1 MRLPRSAQ
9 ELSSL
14 LGLVDPAEWFWAGV
28 DSNKGSFSGGAG
40 GVKDITKSGFVSN
53 SDFLNIIDTDL
64 PTFPNEITS
73 DKALLSATSFCMI
86 IFLHV
91 SSPSGAP
98 TNGVL
103 KTKAPGFPYCQLY
116 AYGTLDQY
124 LHYCLTNEQQ
134 SGSASGNSFSKSGS
148 VGVSFWGWDA
158 RIRKSWSVSNGALS
172 LGSDSVSSNW
182 ALGSF
187 FILKRFA
194 YAFGV
199 DLIGFYSGGDA
210 ENLKDNAVARN
221 ATLLSLLNANGKI
234 TSSSSRVFHRTS
246 SEGYSVS
253 NVNFPLANE
262 NGLIVTKAIQN
273 LITDCN
279 GMAGWTKSAVTTL
292 EFAETGASGLRVLS
306 NVNETAADAEHNATI
321 AWTPLATGRHWF
333 ECTCRMSSVAGASL
347 EITNG
352 TDASY
357 VSFDLAGAITDYV
370 VKTDGA
376 EVRTIGYRLYRIKLP
391 LDVTVTDECS
401 IILRCLALSGSTWV
415 DSYIGLATR
424 VMSFGEWSFCLG
436 DECPLAVPISIGS
449 AATAIATIED
459 WVDPIALLRMSSGL
473 LRTTVRVE
481 IEKWAKADYCLWTWR
496 KDANNAI
503 EVWVR
508 YTGTQDGRQKYCLK
522 INIIT
527 AGTATETAL
536 DTGDWVLDSDI
547 SVGYYVRDFKVSV
560 RIDSAGLCQWWVRGE
575 PLDTGIP
582 IYETENKQV
591 GEQTL
596 DSFVAVVPT
605 SLRLGCGA
613 DGTGQQNMTIK
624 EILAW

>member
-28 DSNKGSFSGGAG
+28 DSNKGLFAGGAG
-40 GVKDITKSGFVSN
+40 GTKTITKSGFVSN
-53 SDFLNIIDTDL
+53 SDFLDVIDTSL
-64 PTFPNEITS
+64 STLPNEITS
-73 DKALLSATSFCMI
+73 DKALLSSTSFCVVTFM
-86 IFLHV
+86 HV
-91 SSPSGAP
+91 SSPSGQA
-98 TNGVL
+98 TSGL
-103 KTKAPGFPYCQLY
+103 LRTKTAGFPYCQCY
-116 AYGTLDQY
+116 PYGATDQY
-124 LHYCLTNEQQ
+124 LHYTLTADQPN
-134 SGSASGNSFSKSGS
+134 GSAIGNAFSKAGS
-148 VGVSFWGWDA
+148 IGVSFWGWDA
-158 RIRKSWSVSNGALS
+158 RIRKAWSVSNGALT
-172 LGSDSVSSNW
+172 LGNDSVSSAW

-187 FILKRFA
+187 FKLQRYGYCMA
-194 YAFGV
+194 V
-199 DLIGFYSGGDA
+199 DLIGFYSGSNA

-221 ATLLSLLNANGKI
+221 ATLLSLMNANGKI

-246 SEGYSVS
+246 SVGYNIS
-253 NVNFPLANE
+253 NVNFPLANDT
-262 NGLIVTKAIQN
+262 GLIVTKAIQN
-273 LITDCN
+273 LMPDFN
-279 GMAGWTKSAVTTL
+279 GMAGWTKSAVTATDWV
-292 EFAETGASGLRVLS
+292 EIGASGLRVLS

-333 ECTCRMSSVAGASL
+333 ECTCRMSAVAGASL

-370 VKTDGA
+370 AKTDGA

-415 DSYIGLATR
+415 DSYLGLATR

-481 IEKWAKADYCLWTWR
+481 IEKWAKTDYCLWTWR

-560 RIDSAGLCQWWVRGE
+560 RIDSAGLCKWWVRGE

-582 IYETENKQV
+582 IYETENKQT

-605 SLRLGCGA
+605 SLRLGSAA